1 MVTPENQGGEI
12 PVDSLG
18 SSNRTRG
25 RGGLNIDRAAMSSLI
40 EGVRGLDTA
49 LKSAVRS
56 ARDLVSTMGSIRG
69 PSGVG
74 GGAGGAGGSSRIN
87 MPMAGSA
94 SSPAAGRSSLI
105 AASTGGST
113 GGASSLMSAGGGAGG
128 GGGGGGGG
136 PLKASADF
144 TRALLQPAA
153 DLNAYADSRIAQG
166 AEYSLQAD
174 RMSVQ
179 LQQMYGMSNKQVRND
194 LRMPLT
200 NHYLLGGGDAINQ
213 MLKMQA
219 NTGLVASNQASSVE
233 AMRAVSGFSYGT
245 SDVTRMLTSM
255 ASPDTANTMFMMAGT
270 GMYGMGGKQRSGMQV
285 MQDIVK
291 RQGLTDPKMLEGAL
305 QQGSNTRM
313 RLAASGVSSPEMQD
327 MFIQYAMQNSEFQ
340 KKTGGSEM
348 YDPSKEEDR
357 KVTGIED
364 NYSTQY
370 EKTTGERI
378 KREERFYGRQGDNFA
393 RFEKNLRLSTQ
404 MLAAFED
411 KLSSIIGIKISTKG
425 HPLTNATS
433 YLGNYGSNL
442 TNSAVNLGDEA
453 LGLIGPDGGDPIDS
467 RLSGDGLASVKSSAP
482 TPAKTNDESP
492 SAPKKKLKASDEK
505 HLASLDPRLAS
516 LLRPMLEENPN
527 ISINNGRRT
536 SAQQEASFRE
546 RYQPTDKTE
555 KGDETDRIWNDV
567 VWELKP
573 EARKRGAYAL
583 AAPGESEHEVGLA
596 ADLEGDK
603 TWIKDNAARFGLVTG
618 YTGRGGPGDEAHHVE
633 PQSTSRMTGGALNTK
648 GKGKGGAGST
658 PKTPSGK
665 VSGKATGSSVGRS
678 YKTVSNASLRSRR
691 SLNAPIG
698 GTGGPPSTNAGA
710 IASQLAAQS
719 NAKYQSLSRGAALPG
734 NAGDPIDGDYSIGGG
749 VSGGG
754 VSGGGQGMSITV
766 SPNIYLT
773 GSADMSSD
781 IRRIAKEVGDILE
794 NEVRLRMMRRS

>member
-1 MVTPENQGGEI
+1 MVTPENQGGET

-18 SSNRTRG
+18 SSSRTRG

-49 LKSAVRS
+49 LKSAARS

-69 PSGVG
+69 PSGA

-113 GGASSLMSAGGGAGG
+113 GGTSSLMSAGGGAGG
-128 GGGGGGGG
+128 GGGGG
-136 PLKASADF
+136 PLQSSADF
-144 TRALLQPAA
+144 TRALLQPAS
-153 DLNAYADSRIAQG
+153 DLNAYADSRIGQG
-166 AEYSLQAD
+166 ADYSLQAD

-200 NHYLLGGGDAINQ
+200 KHYLLGGGDAINQ

-233 AMRAVSGFSYGT
+233 AMRAVSGFSLGT
-245 SDVTRMLTSM
+245 ADVTNMLTSM
-255 ASPDTANTMFMMAGT
+255 ASPDTANQMFMMAGT
-270 GMYGMGGKQRSGMQV
+270 GMYGIGGKQRSGMQV
-285 MQDIVK
+285 MQDVVK
-291 RQGLTDPKMLEGAL
+291 RAGLNNPDMLKGAQ
-305 QQGSNTRM
+305 QQGSNTRQ
-313 RLAASGVSSPEMQD
+313 RLASMGVSSPEMQD
-327 MFIQYAMQNSEFQ
+327 MYIQYAMQNSEFQ

-364 NYSTQY
+364 NYATQH

-411 KLSSIIGIKISTKG
+411 KLSTIIGMKISTKG
-425 HPLTNATS
+425 HPLTNAVS
-433 YLGNYGSNL
+433 YLGNYASNV
-442 TNSAVNLGDEA
+442 TNSAISLGDDV

-467 RLSGDGLASVKSSAP
+467 RLSGDGFASVKSSAP
-482 TPAKTNDESP
+482 TPTKTDDESP

-536 SAQQEASFRE
+536 NAQQEASFRE

-658 PKTPSGK
+658 PKTPSGR
-665 VSGKATGSSVGRS
+665 VSGKVTGSSVGRS
-678 YKTVSNASLRSRR
+678 YKTVSSTSLRSRR
-691 SLNAPIG
+691 SLNAPTG

-710 IASQLAAQS
+710 IASQLVAQS

-734 NAGDPIDGDYSIGGG
+734 NAGDPIDSDYSIGG
-749 VSGGG
+749 GGG

-766 SPNIYLT
+766 SPNIYLN